1 MSENRKQRKIQEK
14 SEVSEDDI
22 VLAEKW
28 LVAFKNPNSKKNP
41 QPSTFIRQ
49 FYAPGFYEAYDIVA
63 TYAEKL
69 KLNILWFKEKRICG
83 YTYINNNYPQLES
96 FCTYCN
102 NKFNHIDPIPCTKV
116 DCIAE
121 FCSKGCMVDHYKIR
135 HKF

>member
-14 SEVSEDDI
+14 SDVGEDEVL
-22 VLAEKW
+22 LAEKW
-28 LVAFKNPNSKKNP
+28 LVAFTNASSKSNP
-41 QPSTFIRQ
+41 QSATFIRQ

-83 YTYINNNYPQLES
+83 HTYINNNYPQLES

-116 DCIAE
+116 DCLAE
-121 FCSKGCMVDHYKIR
+121 FCSNGCMVDHYKIR